1 MQSPDKPP
9 IKLSADEYRNQ
20 HKRRLS
26 YMPWLY
32 FSLKP
37 KHRLWAD
44 LWQQQLQQH
53 LASVETVRIAENCF
67 IAPEASLFAEPGRT
81 ITLDLG
87 VSIAAESFLHGPI
100 KIGANSSINH
110 HCSFD
115 GGRKGVVIGANTR
128 IGPHCSIYG
137 FNHRMS
143 LESPIHQQSV
153 QSQGISI
160 GDDVWLG
167 ARVGVCDGVTIGNH
181 AVIGMHSV
189 VTQDIPE
196 YAIAAGNPARII
208 GDRREHHLAESPG
221 L

>member
-1 MQSPDKPP
+1 MESSHKSPA
-9 IKLSADEYRNQ
+9 KLTAEEYRSQ

-37 KHRLWAD
+37 KHRSWAN
-44 LWQQQLQQH
+44 LWQQQIQQS
-53 LASVETVRIAENCF
+53 LASVETILIAENCF

-81 ITLDLG
+81 ISLASG

-100 KIGANSSINH
+100 SIGANTSINH

-115 GGRKGVVIGANTR
+115 GGRKGVSIGTNSR

-143 LESPIHQQSV
+143 LDSPIHQQGVDSEGV
-153 QSQGISI
+153 SI
-160 GDDVWLG
+160 GDDVWFG
-167 ARVGVCDGVTIGNH
+167 ARVGVCDGVRIGDH

-189 VTQDIPE
+189 VTRDIPE

-208 GDRREHHLAESPG
+208 GDRREHYLAESP
-221 L
+221 